1 MEKIEKIEDEKRKTE
16 GKEGRRGKN
25 ERKFEMKE
33 REEKRRNVIMKDI
46 VLNRRKIEKTME
58 NIMKDI
64 EVEIIKRIRKIET
77 GIEGKEEILWVRLE
91 NERKGKR

>member
-1 MEKIEKIEDEKRKTE
+1 MEKIEKIEDEKKKTE

-25 ERKFEMKE
+25 ETKFEMKE
-33 REEKRRNVIMKDI
+33 REEKRRSVIMKDI

-58 NIMKDI
+58 NIMKDT

-77 GIEGKEEILWVRLE
+77 GIEGKEEVLWVRLE
-91 NERKGKR
+91 NERKGK